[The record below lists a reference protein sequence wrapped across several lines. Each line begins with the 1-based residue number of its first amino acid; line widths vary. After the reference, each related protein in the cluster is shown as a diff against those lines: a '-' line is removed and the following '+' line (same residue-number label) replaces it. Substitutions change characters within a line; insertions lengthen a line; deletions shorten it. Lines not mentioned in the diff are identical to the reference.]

1 MSNLIRSIEFRTA
14 VARRLKR
21 ALLARVNSRLTNWY
35 GLLIIHKFYIND
47 KEEKFFLHFIT

>member
-1 MSNLIRSIEFRTA
+1 MSNLIRSIQFGMA

-47 KEEKFFLHFIT
+47 KEEKFFYVS

>member
-1 MSNLIRSIEFRTA
+1 MSNLMRSIEFGTA
-14 VARRLKR
+14 VARHLKR
-21 ALLARVNSRLTNWY
+21 ALLARVNSRLTSWY